1 MCVFL
6 VLDIFRI
13 HKQIMYAIRVEK
25 NASIRKRLFFFV
37 SVSLA
42 ETSKWIDSPV
52 MSRTCVCLCSYIISS
67 FFLLSKL
74 PLSCIIFHLM
84 IIIYKDRFILCFR
97 FIFLIFFLSLFY
109 REHLWLSLLRLTYIH
124 CRFYH
129 PSVSVLK
136 WILLNGN
143 FYFLFHIICFVFSE
157 WRLTS
162 LKKNVKL
169 ELLVIVGWQL
179 GVRFKTGWM
188 PFFLSLSYK
197 IVLISINEKSKKIIK
212 NQEISDWND
221 SSVLLSSVLQLQFKW
236 VEIKWVDM
244 IFIRWIQL
252 KWLKWFRFGLALA
265 HTLNPTA
272 FVWENIHTAS
282 HRHDMA

>member
-37 SVSLA
+37 SLSLA

-109 REHLWLSLLRLTYIH
+109 REHLWLSLLRLTSPSLPVLSSQ
-124 CRFYH
+124 CLSSQMNTFKWQFLF
-129 PSVSVLK
+129 SVSYHM
-136 WILLNGN
+136 
-143 FYFLFHIICFVFSE
+143 FCFFGMTVDITQEKCETWTFGHS
-157 WRLTS
+157 
-162 LKKNVKL
+162 
-169 ELLVIVGWQL
+169 
-179 GVRFKTGWM
+179 WM
-188 PFFLSLSYK
+188 TT
-197 IVLISINEKSKKIIK
+197 
-212 NQEISDWND
+212 WC
-221 SSVLLSSVLQLQFKW
+221 SV
-236 VEIKWVDM
+236 
-244 IFIRWIQL
+244 
-252 KWLKWFRFGLALA
+252 
-265 HTLNPTA
+265 
-272 FVWENIHTAS
+272 
-282 HRHDMA
+282 